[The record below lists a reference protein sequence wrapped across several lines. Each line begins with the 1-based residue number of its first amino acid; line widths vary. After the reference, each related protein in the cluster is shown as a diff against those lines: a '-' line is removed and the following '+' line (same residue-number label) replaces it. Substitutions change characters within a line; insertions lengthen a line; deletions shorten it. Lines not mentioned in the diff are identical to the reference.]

1 MKIGYIVATTMVGG
15 VVFAAGL
22 LARPLLLPEGRQ
34 QDAVAQ
40 TEGSIVEVQHAEILS
55 EDLAAAGY
63 LSVEELKVRIDDGE
77 VQWFDGMIWHTVS
90 SVEEMQKE
98 DKFYLAQEAFRLFE
112 EQMRQQGAESD
123 MEESEINQ
131 AGTLSVGQK
140 KEPKPAEK
148 PKPTKPVVTEPVID
162 PSLQLPIPGS
172 IPTPAP
178 DNIGQPSSPDS
189 GGNSGGN
196 SGGGSSG
203 GGDGGSSGSGGG
215 DGGNSGSDG
224 GDSGSSGG
232 GDTGDGEN
240 MEWSDDYL

>member
-15 VVFAAGL
+15 VMFAAGL
-22 LARPLLLPEGRQ
+22 LARPLLWPEERQ

-162 PSLQLPIPGS
+162 PSLQLPIP
-172 IPTPAP
+172 AP

-196 SGGGSSG
+196 FGGGSSG

>member
-15 VVFAAGL
+15 VMFAAGL
-22 LARPLLLPEGRQ
+22 LARPLLWPEERQ

-215 DGGNSGSDG
+215 D
-224 GDSGSSGG
+224 
-232 GDTGDGEN
+232 TGDGEN

>member
-1 MKIGYIVATTMVGG
+1 M
-15 VVFAAGL
+15 
-22 LARPLLLPEGRQ
+22 
-34 QDAVAQ
+34 
-40 TEGSIVEVQHAEILS
+40 
-55 EDLAAAGY
+55 
-63 LSVEELKVRIDDGE
+63 EELKVRIDDGE